1 MQSSEVEIDE
11 PDSMTC
17 IWSDCKKMQNAVS
30 KQSRNSLYQ
39 PVVLTSYLQPFRA
52 QIMT

>member
-30 KQSRNSLYQ
+30 KQSELYQ